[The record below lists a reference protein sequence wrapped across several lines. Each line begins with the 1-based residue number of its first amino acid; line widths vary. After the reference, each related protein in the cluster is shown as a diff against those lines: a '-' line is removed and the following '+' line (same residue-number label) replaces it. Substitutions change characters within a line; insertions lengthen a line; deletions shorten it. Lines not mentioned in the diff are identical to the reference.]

1 MARDGEHAWRRTTG
15 LCHRRSGWAYVVL
28 PADHDQLL
36 VLQDA
41 AAEVFDSLDE
51 PRTADELLVSLSEGS
66 GLAEDEV
73 RPHLEAALA
82 MLADA
87 GVITAA

>member
-1 MARDGEHAWRRTTG
+1 MARDDEHAWRRATG

-28 PADHDQLL
+28 PADHDQPL
-36 VLQDA
+36 VLGDA

-51 PRTADELLVSLSEGS
+51 PRTAVDLLAGLRESS
-66 GLAEDEV
+66 GLAEEEV
-73 RPHLEAALA
+73 RPHLESALA